1 MNGLLCI
8 VNVTN
13 VPVVGVYEGAL
24 SGTLAAC
31 SQPTIPTARITDA
44 LTSCLWAW
52 FEFGSKRMLVVSA
65 FIRQGDV
72 QVEMVSLTQN
82 IVVVCFKASVLWTG
96 LLEDR
101 EPLVAG
107 RVGVLAMIILIRVRE
122 YVVRSW
128 DGLIWL
134 MMSGCSG

>member
-1 MNGLLCI
+1 
-8 VNVTN
+8 
-13 VPVVGVYEGAL
+13 
-24 SGTLAAC
+24 
-31 SQPTIPTARITDA
+31 
-44 LTSCLWAW
+44 
-52 FEFGSKRMLVVSA
+52 MLVVSA